1 LKLFQKLFNFLI
13 IVIRWLISISFIIIF
28 FLSIKVSINFSI
40 LIGIAGLGLNPIVFN
55 LIQRTFTFDRLF
67 IFSKKFIIYLFF
79 YIVFFIGAFNLSSIE
94 KKNELDNLEV
104 VTEKNNYLEVE
115 DPEFEKISIREKIII
130 DKWNSMDNGELS
142 FYKNSHPDNNINL
155 DQYRFLCENSN
166 YVNNHAFRT
175 GLVTEPSLYI
185 KIVNNGGKLF
195 KTDIYW
201 SNSLNICIVEFKV
214 QGLIDGTYY
223 DKLFEKIVTS
233 FVKDESSSYISHLTS
248 Y

>member
-1 LKLFQKLFNFLI
+1 MKLFQKLINFILI
-13 IVIRWLISISFIIIF
+13 IIRWLISIFFIIIF
-28 FLSIKVSINFSI
+28 FLNIKLSILFSI

-55 LIQRTFTFDRLF
+55 KIQRTFALDKLF

-79 YIVFFIGAFNLSSIE
+79 YIIFFVGAFNLSSIE
-94 KKNELDNLEV
+94 KKNELKNLDDIS
-104 VTEKNNYLEVE
+104 EKNIISEVE
-115 DPEFEKISIREKIII
+115 DPEFVKISIREQIII
-130 DKWNSMDNGELS
+130 DKWNSMENGELS
-142 FYKNSHPDNNINL
+142 FYKNSHPDNDINL

-166 YVNNHAFRT
+166 YVNYHALST
-175 GLVTEPSLYI
+175 GLVGEPFLYRN
-185 KIVNNGGKLF
+185 IVNNGGKLF

-201 SNSLNICIVEFKV
+201 SNSMNLCIVEFKV